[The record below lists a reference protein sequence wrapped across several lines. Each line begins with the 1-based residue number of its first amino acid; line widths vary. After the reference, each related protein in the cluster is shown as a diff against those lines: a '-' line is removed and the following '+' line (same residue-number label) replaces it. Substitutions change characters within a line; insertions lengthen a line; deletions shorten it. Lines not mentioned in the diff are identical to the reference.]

1 MVHGAAR
8 WILPDLQ
15 GLARPRHTW
24 HKQSMARPKRVKVK
38 RDNRVVTYVRV
49 KPEEHAQIVK
59 IVAKR
64 GLPHTIASVSA
75 EMISRGLAATN
86 DAGR

>member
-1 MVHGAAR
+1 
-8 WILPDLQ
+8 
-15 GLARPRHTW
+15 
-24 HKQSMARPKRVKVK
+24 MARSKK

-49 KPEEHAQIVK
+49 KPEEYKQIVK

-75 EMISRGLAATN
+75 EMISRGLAEEKTRLS
-86 DAGR
+86 AGR